1 MEVEAM
7 GSKEKNTSQHWGTW
21 SMKVNQPTTGV
32 VCKGSTDFT
41 EEAIFNLGGEGTFK
55 LFE

>member
-1 MEVEAM
+1 
-7 GSKEKNTSQHWGTW
+7 
-21 SMKVNQPTTGV
+21 MKVNQPTTGV